1 MGGAGENG
9 NGGGGIQPSGVAK
22 VLYSVAR
29 ISVWWDIENYQVLEL
44 DLIMFLQTLNSTGI
58 GLDHVPAVTHL
69 GLLPFDLFWTIMV
82 PSSVIVTMENPKSIS
97 LIEVND
103 LNSPAFRDKSKAANP
118 KRLTKVLLLKAQR
131 RLGCISWM
139 AK

>member
-44 DLIMFLQTLNSTGI
+44 DLIMFLQALNSTGI
-58 GLDHVPAVTHL
+58 GLDHVPAGRE
-69 GLLPFDLFWTIMV
+69 GLT
-82 PSSVIVTMENPKSIS
+82 TMCEFHREGAGKTK
-97 LIEVND
+97 IETY
-103 LNSPAFRDKSKAANP
+103 A
-118 KRLTKVLLLKAQR
+118 TKKGKQLRWFQGRGIFVEQ
-131 RLGCISWM
+131 G
-139 AK
+139 